1 MASDHIYVTPT
12 ASDIASDFVRF
23 VDILTQAV
31 TMGDT
36 IEKIMKRISKDGDW
50 TSLSSALNVTSEQA
64 EEIQDLLA
72 AANNVLKDNDIDELI
87 KRCG

>member
-36 IEKIMKRISKDGDW
+36 IEKIMKRISKDDDW
-50 TSLSSALNVTSEQA
+50 TSLSSALNVTSEQT
-64 EEIQDLLA
+64 EEIQNLLA

>member
-50 TSLSSALNVTSEQA
+50 TSLSPALNVTSEQA